1 MKSGCI
7 EASLTLICSLL
18 SISWLRPN
26 QATTTKPNIGNVV
39 FTKVPLVHDGLE
51 ASIVI
56 ATVSTTIQGPSSIKS
71 NRAADPEQDRKIVML
86 RRSARKVC

>member
-1 MKSGCI
+1 MDSGCI

-26 QATTTKPNIGNVV
+26 HATTTKPNIGSVV

-51 ASIVI
+51 ASIVL
-56 ATVSTTIQGPSSIKS
+56 TTMRFTFQGPSISIKS
-71 NRAADPEQDRKIVML
+71 NQL
-86 RRSARKVC
+86 C